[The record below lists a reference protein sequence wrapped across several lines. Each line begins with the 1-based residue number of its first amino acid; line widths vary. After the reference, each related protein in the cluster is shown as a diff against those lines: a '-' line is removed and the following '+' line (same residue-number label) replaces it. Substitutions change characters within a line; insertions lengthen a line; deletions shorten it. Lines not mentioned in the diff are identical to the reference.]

1 MKYRPLKSKDV
12 IRALEKIGFENRG
25 GARHVKMFRPS
36 SGTII
41 TIPRAHDLSP
51 SLVRAVVKQV
61 SGRGDA
67 SEEDIERGLFD
78 L

>member
-1 MKYRPLKSKDV
+1 MKYRPLKSREV
-12 IRALEKIGFENRG
+12 ISALEKIGFENRG
-25 GARHVKMFRPS
+25 GTRHVKMFRPS

-41 TIPRAHDLSP
+41 TIPRVRDLSP

-67 SEEDIERGLFD
+67 SEENIEKALFGL
-78 L
+78 

>member
-1 MKYRPLKSKDV
+1 MKYRPLKSHEV

-25 GARHVKMFRPS
+25 GTRHVKMFRPS

-51 SLVRAVVKQV
+51 TLVRAVVKQV

-67 SEEDIERGLFD
+67 TEENIEKTLFD